1 MKSLAR
7 SAPAIATLLGLG
19 AFVLYAQTGTFQ
31 FILLDDARYLI
42 ENPHVRTGLSSA
54 NAAWAFTALA
64 VSNWHPLTWL
74 SHQLDV
80 QLFGMRAGPHHL
92 VNAALHAA
100 NTALLFL
107 LLVRMTGERGRSAL
121 VAALFAVHPLHVESV
136 AWVAERK
143 DVLSTFFGFL
153 ALLAYALYAERPGA
167 RRYALVALC
176 FVLSLL
182 AKPMWVTLPA
192 LLLVLDAWP
201 LRRGWRLLE
210 KLPLLGLSIASSI
223 VTVIAQGGGGS
234 INSLRATSMGERLAN
249 AAVAYAQYLGKTL
262 WPASLSPY
270 YPWRGAPPWWQIGSA
285 VLLLG
290 AISVVALAQ
299 RRQRPWIA
307 AGWLWFLG
315 MLVPVIGLVQVGSQ
329 SMADRYSYV
338 SIIGLFVAVIWT
350 VRIPQAA
357 QAPAAAALLIAL
369 SLTTWRE
376 EAIWFDQETLFRHAI
391 KVDPDSGF
399 AHGALADG
407 LRSKGRLEEARREA
421 EEAVRLS
428 PNSSRHWNAL
438 GIILLDQRRLLEA
451 QDAFARSVRL
461 DVTYVA
467 AFLNLAEVAIQTGEL
482 QMADGALGQALR
494 LAPEDGRAHQ
504 LLGALFERMG
514 DLDSA
519 VAEYAIAVRLRPD
532 SADAWSHL
540 AILYEHR
547 GQHAEAGSA
556 FEAAV
561 RVSDSF
567 ESWRNLGLYYAKAG
581 RPADA
586 QRSFERALALRPADP
601 NVLGLLRDLRAAR

>member
-1 MKSLAR
+1 MKSFPR
-7 SAPAIATLLGLG
+7 STLAIATLLGLG
-19 AFVLYAQTGTFQ
+19 AFALHAQTGTFQ

-92 VNAALHAA
+92 VNAAFHAA
-100 NTALLFL
+100 NTVLLFL
-107 LLVRMTGERGRSAL
+107 VFSRLTGEKGRSAL

-153 ALLAYALYAERPGA
+153 ALLAYARYAERPGA

-192 LLLVLDAWP
+192 VLLVLDVWP
-201 LRRGWRLLE
+201 LRRGPRLPE
-210 KLPLLGLSIASSI
+210 KLPLLALSVGSSI
-223 VTVIAQGGGGS
+223 VTVIAQRSGGS
-234 INSLRATSMGERLAN
+234 INSLQATTMAERLAN
-249 AAVAYAQYLGKTL
+249 AAVAYAQYVAKTF
-262 WPASLSPY
+262 WPASLSPF
-270 YPWRGAPPWWQIGSA
+270 YPWRGTPPGWQIACA

-290 AISVVALAQ
+290 AISAVALLQ

-315 MLVPVIGLVQVGSQ
+315 TLVPVIGLVQVGAQ
-329 SMADRYSYV
+329 SMADRYAYAP
-338 SIIGLFVAVIWT
+338 IIGLFVAVIWT

-369 SLTTWRE
+369 SVTTWRQ
-376 EAIWFDQETLFRHAI
+376 EAHWFDQETLFRHAI
-391 KVDPDSGF
+391 AVDPESGF

-407 LRSKGRLEEARREA
+407 LRAKGRLEGAQREA

-438 GIILLDQRRLLEA
+438 GVILFGQRRLLEA
-451 QDAFARSVRL
+451 QDAFMRSVRL
-461 DVTYVA
+461 DVTYAA
-467 AFLNLAEVAIQTGEL
+467 AFVNLADVAIQTGEF
-482 QMADGALGQALR
+482 QVADGALGEALR
-494 LAPEDGRAHQ
+494 LAPADGRAHCVLGILLERGGQ
-504 LLGALFERMG
+504 LDNA
-514 DLDSA
+514 
-519 VAEYAIAVRLRPD
+519 AEEYRAAVRLQPD
-532 SADAWSHL
+532 SAEAWGHL
-540 AILYEHR
+540 AVLQEYR
-547 GQHAEAGSA
+547 GQRAEAGDA

-561 RVSDSF
+561 RASDSF
-567 ESWRNLGLYYAKAG
+567 ETWRNLGLHYAMAG

-586 QRSFERALALRPADP
+586 QRAFERALAFRPADP